1 MVPHHLKI
9 SSSQAHLTLGWFP
22 FSNFSAFTSPEMNEL
37 YLNWKLGIDKRYRIS
52 RCLFVVC
59 SVCRP
64 LNCRLDMWG
73 SPPASKFGWTLIR
86 DIWYLGGLSLA
97 RKSVCDVIADLT
109 RWVYPPVW
117 AHPHQAATQRWG
129 WTIGN
134 HNQFKIKMKN
144 CLTIFFQKTNLRLV
158 SHKRLKEGVGN
169 FNWIPQLISPN
180 LVEKLKMCHNWN
192 NNWIPWKLLI
202 SRGRL

>member
-1 MVPHHLKI
+1 MSKERSSHILESVWNKLCSTKYYIKEGIWKGLPKTLTPYYILQFLII
-9 SSSQAHLTLGWFP
+9 SKYLLMKSGPFVSGWFP

-144 CLTIFFQKTNLRLV
+144 CLTIFF
-158 SHKRLKEGVGN
+158 KRR
-169 FNWIPQLISPN
+169 I
-180 LVEKLKMCHNWN
+180 
-192 NNWIPWKLLI
+192 
-202 SRGRL
+202 